1 VHQKMWI
8 KLYGGEKVSTGIWKQ
23 E

>member
-1 VHQKMWI
+1 MWI

>member
-1 VHQKMWI
+1 M
-8 KLYGGEKVSTGIWKQ
+8 GANMVSTGIWKQ